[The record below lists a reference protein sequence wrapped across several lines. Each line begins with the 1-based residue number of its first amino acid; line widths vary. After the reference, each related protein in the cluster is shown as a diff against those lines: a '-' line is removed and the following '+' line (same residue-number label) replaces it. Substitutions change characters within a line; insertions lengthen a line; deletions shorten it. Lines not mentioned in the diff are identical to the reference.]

1 MARNIGPVCKKC
13 RRERCKLFLKGSRCY
28 SDKCAFNSSNNS
40 KTQQQHRIAPPGM
53 HGAKRGKLTDYGIHL
68 REKQK
73 VKVHYGVL
81 EKQFRRYFEMAER
94 MKGNTG
100 TTLLSLLERRLDN
113 VVYRLGFG
121 VSRNQSRQWISHGHI
136 LVNGSRVNI
145 PSFLVRPGD
154 SISVKNKPVSLNI
167 IKGSIDESSAHREI
181 PEFLVFTND
190 EVPKGYV
197 LRNPEPGDISLIVE
211 PALIVELC
219 SK

>member
-1 MARNIGPVCKKC
+1 M
-13 RRERCKLFLKGSRCY
+13 
-28 SDKCAFNSSNNS
+28 
-40 KTQQQHRIAPPGM
+40 HRISPPGM

-81 EKQFRRYFEMAER
+81 EKQFRNYFSMAER

-100 TTLLSLLERRLDN
+100 TLLLSLLERRLDN

-121 VSRNQSRQWISHGHI
+121 LSRSQSRQWISHGHI
-136 LVNGSRVNI
+136 LVNGNRVNVA
-145 PSFLVRPGD
+145 SFLVRPGD
-154 SISVKNKPVSLNI
+154 TVSVKNKPVSL
-167 IKGSIDESSAHREI
+167 KVVKEALDETATRMV
-181 PEFLVFTND
+181 PDFLVLTNED
-190 EVPKGYV
+190 IPKGYV
-197 LRNPEPGDISLIVE
+197 LRLPAREDVSLAVE